1 MSDILW
7 KTLLANVGVSLN
19 ASRSDGFTYARTVYR
34 LSAWLS
40 EVTQLFGFSDAAV
53 LLSLSASLGSGM
65 TASKYTIHIVSRL
78 TNSHTD

>member
-1 MSDILW
+1 MHS
-7 KTLLANVGVSLN
+7 G
-19 ASRSDGFTYARTVYR
+19 YR

-53 LLSLSASLGSGM
+53 LLSLSPSPSASLSSGV